1 MPDQAK
7 PALAECARMH
17 TRLLKCTL
25 EVEHSRLYWRHMAEG
40 GGSANAGVLAKR
52 AHAQFWFGSRSQS
65 RTSILLTNF
74 RARFDAYPE
83 ALRSLSAW
91 TGISPRTQRLICH
104 WHLQLSDPLYRR
116 FAGECLPA
124 RFERDSP
131 RITHPLVVQWV
142 GEQDSG
148 RWGTATRIQFASK
161 LLSSAH
167 SAGLVAAKVDPRPL
181 TWPRVDDMALT
192 YLLYLLRG
200 VRIDGDLLNNAY
212 LASVG
217 LGGVLLEHRLKGLPG
232 MSFRRQGDLIDF
244 GWHYPSLDAWADA
257 QFGVADA
264 AAGAGA

>member
-1 MPDQAK
+1 
-7 PALAECARMH
+7 MH

-25 EVEHSRLYWRHMAEG
+25 EVEHSRLYWRHRVGDEGAEQP
-40 GGSANAGVLAKR
+40 NAMAKR
-52 AHAQFWFGSRSQS
+52 AHEQFWFGARSLS
-65 RTSILLTNF
+65 RTAILLTNF
-74 RARFDAYPE
+74 RARFDAYPA
-83 ALRSLSAW
+83 ALRCLSAW
-91 TGISPRTQRLICH
+91 AEMAPRTQRLICH

-116 FAGECLPA
+116 FAGELLPA
-124 RFERDSP
+124 RFERDAP

-142 GEQDSG
+142 SEQGAG
-148 RWGTATRIQFASK
+148 RWGAATRIQFSSK

-167 SAGLVAAKVDPRPL
+167 AAGLVAAKTDPRPL
-181 TWPRVDDMALT
+181 IRPRVDDMALA

-200 VRIDGDLLNNAY
+200 IRIDGDLLNNAY

-232 MSFRRQGDLIDF
+232 LSFRRQGDLIDF